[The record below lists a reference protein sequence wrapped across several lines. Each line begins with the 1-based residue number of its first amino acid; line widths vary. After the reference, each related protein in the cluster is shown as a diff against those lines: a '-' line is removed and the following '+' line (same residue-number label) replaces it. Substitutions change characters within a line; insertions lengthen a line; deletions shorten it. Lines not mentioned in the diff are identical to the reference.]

1 MPKTNKT
8 YYGKEAKRIIK
19 VGTNVGGFVAKIAAK
34 NILGITQKDK
44 NAEEL
49 TQLLGNLKGPIM
61 KVAQILSTIPDA
73 IPEEYAK
80 KLSML
85 QAEAPSMGWLFVKRR
100 MRTELGINWQDKF
113 KYFDKEAIKAA
124 SLGQVHKA
132 IEKNKSRLL
141 ACKLQYPD
149 MLSIVE
155 ADINQLKLLFSL
167 YKRIDKTID
176 TSEIQREISS
186 RVREELDYIREQKH
200 MIMFAK
206 IFSESP
212 NVMVPNF
219 FSDISTER
227 LLCMNFLEGKKLLE
241 FKDKSHSIRK
251 KLAENM
257 FFAWYYPFY
266 RFGLIHGDPHLGNYS
281 ADKNFKINLLDFGCV
296 RFFQPS
302 FVKGVIDLYFALMKN
317 NKELAVS
324 AYESWGFE
332 SLSKDLIEILNIWAK
347 FLFSPL
353 LEDKVMK
360 MQETNST
367 AYGAEAASKVHKEL
381 KKIGGVKP
389 PREFVFMDRAAIG
402 LGSVFLHLGAE
413 LNWYKIFNELIH
425 NFDEKEVENKQNKL
439 LSEAKLKENL

>member
-8 YYGKEAKRIIK
+8 HYGKEAKRIIK

>member
-1 MPKTNKT
+1 MFSDDELNKFS
-8 YYGKEAKRIIK
+8 KRIK
-19 VGTNVGGFVAKIAAK
+19 RYASLGTSASSFALNF
-34 NILGITQKDK
+34 LGTKFFNKENQD

-49 TQLLGNLKGPIM
+49 TRVLGNLKGPIM
-61 KVAQILSTIPDA
+61 KIAQLLSTVPDLL
-73 IPEEYAK
+73 PKEYSMELT
-80 KLSML
+80 KLQSS
-85 QAEAPSMGWLFVKRR
+85 APPMGWNFIKRR
-100 MRTELGINWQDKF
+100 MTKELGIDWIKKF
-113 KYFDKEAIKAA
+113 DSFEKEPFAAA

-132 IEKNKSRLL
+132 VYRKKDIV
-141 ACKLQYPD
+141 CKLQYPD

-332 SLSKDLIEILNIWAK
+332 NLSKDLIEILNIWAK

>member
-1 MPKTNKT
+1 
-8 YYGKEAKRIIK
+8 
-19 VGTNVGGFVAKIAAK
+19 
-34 NILGITQKDK
+34 
-44 NAEEL
+44 
-49 TQLLGNLKGPIM
+49 
-61 KVAQILSTIPDA
+61 
-73 IPEEYAK
+73 
-80 KLSML
+80 
-85 QAEAPSMGWLFVKRR
+85 
-100 MRTELGINWQDKF
+100 
-113 KYFDKEAIKAA
+113 
-124 SLGQVHKA
+124 
-132 IEKNKSRLL
+132 
-141 ACKLQYPD
+141 

-212 NVMVPNF
+212 NVIVPNF
-219 FSDISTER
+219 FQDISTER

-266 RFGLIHGDPHLGNYS
+266 RFGMIHGDPHLGNYS

-296 RFFQPS
+296 RFFKPS

-332 SLSKDLIEILNIWAK
+332 NISKDLIEILNIWAK